1 MPSYAK
7 GLEYPPPPQQN
18 HLERGG
24 TEEKGRIK
32 ITTIERIINFL
43 HGTYI
48 LLES

>member
-7 GLEYPPPPQQN
+7 GLEYPPPQQN

-32 ITTIERIINFL
+32 ITIERIINFL
-43 HGTYI
+43 HRTYI